1 MLAAAERTERI
12 RLEATESVEREKRD
26 ARAAREE
33 LSATVQALRAYY
45 EGQRQG
51 QAAARAAAAAA
62 AQAALAS
69 GAGSPA
75 GAPAG
80 GAGSLPF
87 HGHAPGSPTVLKP
100 LRGKGHVASAAS

>member
-1 MLAAAERTERI
+1 MLAAAERTERF

-69 GAGSPA
+69 GVGS
-75 GAPAG
+75 PAG
-80 GAGSLPF
+80 GAGGLPF